1 VGAVVSASELLARHK
16 TARIRRGGAEVVST
30 PFVYV
35 GTWTIK
41 SGKQEQAR
49 KWLSDHAAFIEEN
62 EPRMIAFQVYF
73 DEGGNKASVV
83 QVHPDSAS
91 MELHMQLIA
100 EHMGAAFEVI
110 DTILSEQYYGPMSD
124 SLSETLAKYD
134 SPGVA
139 VTKMPVH
146 TVGFTRS
153 SAAP

>member
-1 VGAVVSASELLARHK
+1 MSA
-16 TARIRRGGAEVVST
+16 

-41 SGKQEQAR
+41 PGKQEEAR
-49 KWLSDHAAFIEEN
+49 KWLSDHTTFIEQN
-62 EPRMIAFQVYF
+62 EPRMTAFHVYF
-73 DEGGNKASVV
+73 DDEASKASVV

-124 SLSETLAKYD
+124 SLSETLAQYE
-134 SPGVA
+134 SPEVA

-146 TVGFTRS
+146 VVGFTRS